1 MNKDLE
7 FLVEMGE
14 NMVPIKLGSMLNTFY
29 DAKKDYNKDSTAR
42 EYSDFMNTNIEN
54 NIKTISIYLYEKYVG
69 VFVDINDVCN
79 THDSTLNDNVLLVC
93 MFNSDTNVR
102 IFINRYYARDSSRRV
117 YIKDINKE
125 YKE

>member
-29 DAKKDYNKDSTAR
+29 DEKKDYNKDSTAR

-69 VFVDINDVCN
+69 VFVDINDICN
-79 THDSTLNDNVLLVC
+79 THDSTLNDDVLLVC
-93 MFNSDTNVR
+93 MFNSDTDVR
-102 IFINRYYARDSSRRV
+102 IFINRYYARDSSRRI
-117 YIKDINKE
+117 YIKDINKK

>member
-79 THDSTLNDNVLLVC
+79 THGSRLNDDVLLVS

-102 IFINRYYARDSSRRV
+102 IFINR
-117 YIKDINKE
+117 
-125 YKE
+125 

>member
-79 THDSTLNDNVLLVC
+79 THDSTLNDDVLLVC
-93 MFNSDTNVR
+93 MFNTNVR

-117 YIKDINKE
+117 YVKDINKE

>member
-14 NMVPIKLGSMLNTFY
+14 NMVPIKLGSMLNTLKKK
-29 DAKKDYNKDSTAR
+29 KKDYNKDSTAR

-54 NIKTISIYLYEKYVG
+54 NTKTISIYLYEKYVG

-79 THDSTLNDNVLLVC
+79 THDSTLNDDVLLVC

-102 IFINRYYARDSSRRV
+102 IFINRYYEN
-117 YIKDINKE
+117 INPTRAKTIP
-125 YKE
+125 YYN